1 MKGKRKARVMRFR
14 YQTYFDVQTRTDT
27 MQVMQWSV
35 GGQDV
40 INRCRHLFGAF
51 KFFRLGSISVKF
63 VPAST
68 LPVDPQGLSL
78 DPTDPYTVDPVDQM
92 NKGLVRITNGQDVFT
107 DVSKLTDRQ
116 QELSYKTML
125 LDPRWSKF
133 NLQTGF
139 FRKAFPMY
147 WQVGQLAQDKY
158 PGTTMNSPLV
168 PTPAEGVAPTIQGTV
183 SQHYYKASVNDSIAV
198 RTNGGSSPRG
208 LFQTGMR
215 GRLGYLPTDYYQ
227 QIPTN
232 TDGRFFDSVG
242 LNNVPEVKVITA
254 ILPKASKTVYF
265 YRVYVTEEVLFK
277 SVRASIPYSD
287 PVTGELF
294 PMGNTGF
301 DNFLNGSPIAVIP
314 TQEIPDVSMLYGNTG
329 NNGEMMP

>member
-1 MKGKRKARVMRFR
+1 MAYRKGKRKARVMRFR
-14 YQTYFDVQTRTDT
+14 YQTYYDVQTRTDT
-27 MQVMQWSV
+27 MQVLQWSV

-51 KFFRLGSISVKF
+51 KYFRLGKVSVKF

-78 DPTDPYTVDPVDQM
+78 DPDDPYTVDPVDQM

-107 DVSKLTDRQ
+107 DVSRLTDRQ

-133 NLQTGF
+133 NLQSGF
-139 FRKAFPMY
+139 RRSAYPLY

-158 PGTTMNSPLV
+158 PGSTINVPNANGSGSVTGVVAKHLYDAGAVSDDMN
-168 PTPAEGVAPTIQGTV
+168 
-183 SQHYYKASVNDSIAV
+183 Y
-198 RTNGGSSPRG
+198 RTNAGSSARG

-215 GRLGYLPTDYYQ
+215 GRLGFLPTDYYQ
-227 QIPTN
+227 QVSVPTDDRF
-232 TDGRFFDSVG
+232 TDVYGT
-242 LNNVPEVKVITA
+242 NNVPEVKVITA

-277 SVRASIPYSD
+277 SVRSSIPYSD
-287 PVTGELF
+287 PVTGEIF
-294 PMGNTGF
+294 PMGNTGL
-301 DNFLNGSPIAVIP
+301 DNFLNGSPLTVIP
-314 TQEIPDVSMLYGNTG
+314 TNAIPDVSGLLGNTG
-329 NNGEMMP
+329 NNGEQMP